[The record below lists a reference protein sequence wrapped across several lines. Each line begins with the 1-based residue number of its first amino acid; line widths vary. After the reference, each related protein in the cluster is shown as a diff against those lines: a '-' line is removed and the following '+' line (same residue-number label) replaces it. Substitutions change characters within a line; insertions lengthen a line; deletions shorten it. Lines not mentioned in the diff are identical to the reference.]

1 MLERECVGA
10 CLHAPDT
17 VPQPAASTCLF
28 PETGGTPA
36 DHARLLDLLGARLG
50 RERVRRARPAADHRP
65 EQANRWQAA
74 HDPPPAGPA
83 ADQPERLERP
93 FWLLSPAQPLSI
105 QQHRP
110 TYNGQA
116 LRLVR
121 GPERIESGWWDAA
134 LTVRDYFVA
143 EDAAGAR
150 YWLYRE
156 RDARQA
162 RWFLHGLFA

>member
-1 MLERECVGA
+1 LSAM
-10 CLHAPDT
+10 
-17 VPQPAASTCLF
+17 
-28 PETGGTPA
+28 
-36 DHARLLDLLGARLG
+36 
-50 RERVRRARPAADHRP
+50 RRARPAADHRP

-74 HDPPPAGPA
+74 HDPPPADPA

-93 FWLLSPAQPLSI
+93 FWLLSPALPLSI